1 MFSLNETTLLS
12 AINSGSIFSL
22 LNSALTPSW
31 GITYNKVDQELN
43 SSYQSQA
50 SAGPLPQSASYT
62 KSGKT
67 VFTPTGWIS
76 AEAVSDAMV
85 VNSNI
90 ENGSFTSYN
99 KIRRP
104 AELRLRFAHEGWT
117 AYTGAIPNLTNFTT
131 LSITELL
138 NTLEDM
144 KNSASTYDIET
155 PDRIYRGYD
164 LIHYDYSKTAKNGQT
179 LLVVSAI
186 FQEILDIGE
195 VTISSK
201 STNSPPS
208 TNGTSSQSSAIT
220 TDSNQSTAKAT
231 TLEDVKNAWSSGS
244 KSLSS
249 ALVTTGNA
257 IVSGINSAANSISQ
271 QWENATTSISTQIK
285 NGVSEFIK
293 VIT

>member
-31 GITYNKVDQELN
+31 GITYKKIDPRLN

-50 SAGPLPQSASYT
+50 SAGPLPQSASFLT
-62 KSGKT
+62 SGQT

-104 AELRLRFAHEGWT
+104 AELRVRFAHEGWT

-131 LSITELL
+131 LSITDLL

-155 PDRIYRGYD
+155 PDRIYSGYD
-164 LIHYDYSKTAKNGQT
+164 LVHYDYSKTAKNGQT

-186 FQEILDIGE
+186 FQEILDVGE
-195 VTISSK
+195 VTISSP
-201 STNSPPS
+201 STSSPPS
-208 TNGTSSQSSAIT
+208 NNGQSSQSSAVT
-220 TDSNQSTAKAT
+220 TDSNQSTARAV
-231 TLEDVKNAWSSGS
+231 TLDDVKNAWSSGTT
-244 KSLSS
+244 SLSS
-249 ALVTTGNA
+249 ALATTGSA
-257 IVSGINSAANSISQ
+257 IVSGINSAADSISQ
-271 QWENATTSISTQIK
+271 QWESATTSIATQIK
-285 NGVSEFIK
+285 DGVSEFVK
-293 VIT
+293 VVT

>member
-31 GITYNKVDQELN
+31 GITYNKVDQQLN

-62 KSGKT
+62 KSGQT

-104 AELRLRFAHEGWT
+104 AELRVRFAHEGWT